1 MVRRSLQKLISPSR
15 RMQRIT
21 VAISCICLLPLI
33 AINTNTQE
41 QVPAKRNPL
50 AQQNAQRGMVQ
61 FRQTCAMCHGS
72 EARGSTGPNLIES
85 SIVRHDDAGNLIGD
99 VIRNGRVEKG
109 MPPFSN
115 LTEAEIIDLVAFL
128 HAAVEASDNR
138 ASASG
143 PARGLSAN
151 RLLVGNVEAGKQ
163 FFNGEGKCAGCHSP
177 SKDLEGVAKK
187 YSALELEG
195 RLLYP
200 SLKYETAVVT
210 LPSGD
215 HVKGRILHLDEFYV
229 SLLDEGGNYRSFG
242 LDHGVKVAVDD
253 PLHAHAALLERYK
266 DKDIH
271 DVFAYLET
279 LQ

>member
-1 MVRRSLQKLISPSR
+1 MVRKSAPPLRPMKRINLLILCLS
-15 RMQRIT
+15 
-21 VAISCICLLPLI
+21 LLPVCTTLTG
-33 AINTNTQE
+33 AQE
-41 QVPAKRNPL
+41 QVPAKHNPL
-50 AQQNAQRGMVQ
+50 AQQNAQRGTAQ

-72 EARGSTGPNLIES
+72 EARGGTGPNLIES
-85 SIVRHDDAGNLIGD
+85 SVVRHDEGGNLLGD
-99 VIRNGRVEKG
+99 VIRNGRVAKG
-109 MPPFSN
+109 MPPFPN
-115 LTEAEIIDLVAFL
+115 LTESEIADLVTFL

-143 PARGLSAN
+143 PARGLSAK
-151 RLLVGNVEAGKQ
+151 RLLVGDVAAGKQ
-163 FFNGEGKCAGCHSP
+163 FFNGEGKCATCHSP
-177 SKDLEGVAKK
+177 TEDLKGVAKK

-200 SLKYETAVVT
+200 SLKYKTAVVT

-215 HVKGRILHLDEFYV
+215 HVKGKILHLDQFYV
-229 SLLDEGGNYRSFG
+229 SLLDDGGNYRSFG
-242 LDHGVKVAVDD
+242 LDHGVKVSVDD
-253 PLHAHAALLERYK
+253 PLHVHAELLDRYK